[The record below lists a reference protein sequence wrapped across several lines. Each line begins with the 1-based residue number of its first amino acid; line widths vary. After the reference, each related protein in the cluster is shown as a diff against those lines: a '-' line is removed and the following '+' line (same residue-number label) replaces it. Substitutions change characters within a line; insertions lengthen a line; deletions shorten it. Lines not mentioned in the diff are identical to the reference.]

1 MSTLLKERVNLKMAE
16 KIKKTNNKPKAK
28 PKQKKQPPLL
38 SPKLVKFNSFKPE
51 YTKKVANN
59 DSKKRINFISLKPA
73 LQWLSVKSGQII
85 KIFIIVFVLIFVI
98 FMANLYLAWQS
109 NNKLYADIQKQY
121 DIDINEYKQKQK
133 LIGTKEQLQS
143 EIINYQSLP
152 EDLRQWVLRD
162 YAVFK
167 SKCIVNGQ
175 FIGPTAYKIVNV
187 VYDKYAKI
195 YMNCE
200 GEDSQIVAKI
210 GGRWAVVHSGNTAP
224 NCLDVNSL
232 DLPQGVAKTCTD
244 GRILYPNPN
253 P

>member
-1 MSTLLKERVNLKMAE
+1 MAG
-16 KIKKTNNKPKAK
+16 KIKKTNNKPKTK
-28 PKQKKQPPLL
+28 PKLKKQPPLL
-38 SPKLVKFNSFKPE
+38 SPKLVKFKSFKPE
-51 YTKKVANN
+51 YTKKV
-59 DSKKRINFISLKPA
+59 SKSPKNKKTNINFKRYLNWLNINAILIINVIIGISIL
-73 LQWLSVKSGQII
+73 L
-85 KIFIIVFVLIFVI
+85 FVI
-98 FMANLYLAWQS
+98 FMANLYFAWQS
-109 NNKLYADIQKQY
+109 NNKFYADIQKQY
-121 DIDINEYKQKQK
+121 DIDINEYKQKQQ
-133 LIGTKEQLQS
+133 LIGNKSQLQS
-143 EIINYQSLP
+143 EITNYQSLP
-152 EDLRQWVLRD
+152 EDLGQWVLRD

-175 FIGPTAYKIVNV
+175 YIGPTTYIIDNV

-200 GEDSQIVAKI
+200 GEDAQIVAKI

>member
-1 MSTLLKERVNLKMAE
+1 MTG
-16 KIKKTNNKPKAK
+16 KIKKTNGKPKSK
-28 PKQKKQPPLL
+28 PKPKKQPQLL

-51 YTKKVANN
+51 YSKKVV
-59 DSKKRINFISLKPA
+59 SKPKNKLNYYDFMPSIH
-73 LQWLSVKSGQII
+73 WLSIKSGLILKII
-85 KIFIIVFVLIFVI
+85 IIVFVLIFVI
-98 FMANLYLAWQS
+98 FMTNLYFKWQS
-109 NNKLYADIQKQY
+109 NNRFYADIQKQY
-121 DIDINEYKQKQK
+121 DIDINEYKQKQQ
-133 LIGTKEQLQS
+133 LIGTKEQLQA
-143 EIINYQSLP
+143 EITNYQSLP
-152 EDLRQWVLRD
+152 DDLGQWVLRD

-175 FIGPTAYKIVNV
+175 FIGPTTYIIDNV

-210 GGRWAVVHSGNTAP
+210 GGRWSVVHSGNTAP
-224 NCLDVNSL
+224 NCQDVNSL
-232 DLPQGVAKTCTD
+232 DIPQGVAKTCTD